1 MSQNTKKPVE
11 AIILPVSVVNGIL
24 EYLGKRPFAEVTQLI
39 TAIQSHGI
47 GTTEQELVDAGF
59 LSAPQETSESAVKE
73 VVEPSN
79 VKHIV
84 EK

>member
-11 AIILPVSVVNGIL
+11 AIILPVSAVNAVL
-24 EYLGKRPFAEVTQLI
+24 EYLGKRPFAEVAQII

-47 GTTEQELVDAGF
+47 GATEQELIDAGF
-59 LSAPQETSESAVKE
+59 LSAQQQPAEGAVKE
-73 VVEPSN
+73 IVEPSN
-79 VKHIV
+79 VKHME